1 MIRVWI
7 LLLFGC
13 SRCCSVSYSEFSLV
27 KHLHC
32 KPWRLPRQRVFRVS
46 SQQYNGTTDGQ
57 HVHQIGAAEGQVLPL
72 LLRMNETLHVIS
84 QEVKARTREGL
95 VDTGSCSREEALFL
109 TWRQHSLQC
118 FQRATNIMFARLKY
132 AIQAEVEAQDAVAIR
147 WVLKRSLQRVLLMR
161 ISSGFL
167 SSIHRELPATCNA
180 RKSKAVSVT

>member
-32 KPWRLPRQRVFRVS
+32 KPWRLPRQRVFRLS
-46 SQQYNGTTDGQ
+46 SQQYNGTTDVQ

-84 QEVKARTREGL
+84 QEVDARTRERL
-95 VDTGSCSREEALFL
+95 VDTRTCSREEALFL
-109 TWRQHSLQC
+109 AWRQHSLQC
-118 FQRATNIMFARLKY
+118 FQRATNILFARLKY

-147 WVLKRSLQRVLLMR
+147 WVLKGSLQRVLLMR

-167 SSIHRELPATCNA
+167 S
-180 RKSKAVSVT
+180 